1 MSYLLYNIFGDN
13 MIEFLWNNVLFEIT
27 NIGGG
32 STDEAIPRH
41 AHASNSYELHFITAG
56 QGLLFTDTK
65 KYQLKKNDFFITGP
79 NFYHSQCTE
88 NGERI
93 EDVFLTLQAE
103 DTKNANAVSSVF
115 LSNTFC
121 YFENF
126 NTAVAR
132 MLLEEYRE
140 KRPDYAT
147 AVTGLAI
154 KLLTDISRLL
164 LPKDFKDIVDG
175 FTGDRRF
182 VLIEQAFLYDENIT
196 LTELSEKI
204 GLCERQTQR
213 LLKKYYGKTFREKKR
228 ETRQG

>member
-1 MSYLLYNIFGDN
+1 
-13 MIEFLWNNVLFEIT
+13 MI
-27 NIGGG
+27 
-32 STDEAIPRH
+32 
-41 AHASNSYELHFITAG
+41 
-56 QGLLFTDTK
+56 
-65 KYQLKKNDFFITGP
+65 
-79 NFYHSQCTE
+79 
-88 NGERI
+88 
-93 EDVFLTLQAE
+93 
-103 DTKNANAVSSVF
+103 
-115 LSNTFC
+115 
-121 YFENF
+121 
-126 NTAVAR
+126 
-132 MLLEEYRE
+132 LEEYRE